1 MIMGKFHMIP
11 LKTNNYKQMKAKQ
24 HIFLV
29 EDDLSFGAVLKS
41 YLELNEYE
49 VTWVDDGKFAIEKF
63 RNGSYQICLLD
74 VMLPNVDGFTIGAEI
89 RKIDKE
95 IPMVFLTAKSL
106 KEDILKG
113 YNIGADDYI
122 TKPFD
127 TEVLL
132 CKIEAIIKRQSG
144 QPVKEAVIFTIGS
157 YTFDSQLR
165 FISRGKKR
173 QNLSPKEADLLRLL
187 CLNKNE
193 LLPRETALRKIWGD
207 DGYFTARSMDVFITK
222 LRKYLSADSNIEIK
236 NIHGSGFLL
245 EVKTYSENKK

>member
-1 MIMGKFHMIP
+1 
-11 LKTNNYKQMKAKQ
+11 MKATKQ

-41 YLELNEYE
+41 YLELNEYD
-49 VTWVDDGKFAIEKF
+49 VTWVDDGKMAVDRFISGDF
-63 RNGSYQICLLD
+63 HICILD

-89 RKIDKE
+89 RKISKE
-95 IPMVFLTAKSL
+95 IPMVFLTAKSM

-113 YNIGADDYI
+113 YNLGADDYI

-132 CKIEAIIKRQSG
+132 CKIQAIIKRQSV
-144 QPVKEAVIFTIGS
+144 QEVSDEITFTIGS
-157 YTFDSQLR
+157 YEFDSKLR
-165 FISRGKKR
+165 SITRNGEKQK
-173 QNLSPKEADLLRLL
+173 LSPKEADLLKLL

-193 LLPRETALRKIWGD
+193 LLSRETALRKIWGE

-222 LRKYLSADSNIEIK
+222 LRKYLKDDPDIEIK
-236 NIHGSGFLL
+236 NIHGSGFIL
-245 EVKTYSENKK
+245 EIKTS